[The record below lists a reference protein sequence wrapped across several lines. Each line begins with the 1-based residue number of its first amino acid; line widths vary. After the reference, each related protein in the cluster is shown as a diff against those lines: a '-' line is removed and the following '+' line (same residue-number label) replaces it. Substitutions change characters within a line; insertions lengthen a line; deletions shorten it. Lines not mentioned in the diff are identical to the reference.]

1 MIRRN
6 ARAGFT
12 LIELTVALV
21 AGLIV
26 ALGIV
31 GLSREA
37 TRTFHDEMRS
47 SAAEATL
54 RTAVD
59 RLRADLQRA
68 AYMSTANISQ
78 DPLIARSPLDLNNVA
93 NVNPAMLGILRLA
106 GVHLLAGASAAN
118 TPLSAIQPTPLS
130 PDAIE
135 LGANMTS
142 AEQFE
147 IQTITQNPPCANLVL
162 SASSPALYRINAVG
176 GGPQAVKELNNV
188 FQPYA
193 GKQFIVRILDDTGR
207 SQYLPTCAGGA
218 TGFIGTTP
226 FVAVDISG
234 GAILTPQVTKSL
246 GGVTSTPGGRA
257 WVNPVQIVRWEIIN
271 TANEPTQYLKALAN
285 QSLLATPT
293 PDPTKYDL
301 VRWYVDAVGTP
312 IKNSMEVIAEYA
324 VDLEFAFSV
333 ESATAATW
341 PSTPA
346 MLTFAFDDANNQTW
360 ADNVSTVAATK
371 PQRIRVVRARV
382 STRAAQPDR
391 TLNIPV
397 IPTYGQA
404 FLYRYCIN
412 PLGCTTAGA
421 LEWARARTLT
431 TEVSL
436 PNQAGTF

>member
-1 MIRRN
+1 VTRRT
-6 ARAGFT
+6 AQAGFT

-37 TRTFHDEMRS
+37 TRSFHEEVRG

-68 AYMSTANISQ
+68 SYMSTSNIVW
-78 DPLIARSPLDLNNVA
+78 DPRIAKAPGALNVA
-93 NVNPAMLGILRLA
+93 NVPAAMVGILRLA
-106 GVHLLAGASAAN
+106 GIHLFSGGSLAN
-118 TPLSAIQPTPLS
+118 TPLSLKQPTALS

-135 LGANMTS
+135 IGGNMTS

-147 IQTITQNPPCANLVL
+147 IQTITQVGTCARLML
-162 SASSPALYRINAVG
+162 SANSPALYRINAI
-176 GGPQAVKELNNV
+176 GPSAQPAELNNV

-193 GKQFIVRILDDTGR
+193 GSQFIVRLYDDTGR
-207 SQYLPTCAGGA
+207 SQYLPTCPGAA
-218 TGFIGTTP
+218 TGFVGATP
-226 FVAVDISG
+226 YVAVSVNG
-234 GAILTPQVTKSL
+234 NAILTPQATQSL
-246 GGVTSTPGGRA
+246 GGVTNTPGGRA
-257 WVNPVQIVRWEIIN
+257 WVNPVQIVRWEI
-271 TANEPTQYLKALAN
+271 TSAANEPAQYQNALGNLSLDAGTQ
-285 QSLLATPT
+285 
-293 PDPTKYDL
+293 DPTKYDL
-301 VRWYVDAVGTP
+301 VRSYVDALGNAIPQT
-312 IKNSMEVIAEYA
+312 MEVIAEYA

-333 ESATAATW
+333 ENGTPAQ
-341 PSTPA
+341 PA
-346 MLTFAFDDANNQTW
+346 MLTFAFDDAVNNPLW
-360 ADNVSTVAATK
+360 AGNVSAQPAAQQQA
-371 PQRIRVVRARV
+371 PQHIRVVRARV

-391 TLNIPV
+391 QVNV
-397 IPTYGQA
+397 AVANYGTQA

-412 PLGCTTAGA
+412 PLGCTNPGA

-436 PNQAGTF
+436 PNQSSNF

>member
-1 MIRRN
+1 MTRR
-6 ARAGFT
+6 ARRAGFT

-37 TRTFHDEMRS
+37 TRSFHEEVRG

-68 AYMSTANISQ
+68 SYMSTGNIVW
-78 DPLIARSPLDLNNVA
+78 DPRIATAPGALNVA

-106 GVHLLAGASAAN
+106 GVRLIAGGSLAN
-118 TPLSAIQPTPLS
+118 TPLSLKQPKPLS

-135 LGANMTS
+135 IAGNMTS

-147 IQTITQNPPCANLVL
+147 IQTITPIGTCARLML
-162 SASSPALYRINAVG
+162 SSSSPALYRINAI
-176 GGPQAVKELNNV
+176 GPFAQPAELNNV

-193 GKQFIVRILDDTGR
+193 GSQFIVRLYDDTGR
-207 SQYLPTCAGGA
+207 SQYLPTCPGAA
-218 TGFIGTTP
+218 TGFVGTIP
-226 FVAVDISG
+226 FVAVSTNG
-234 GAILTPQVTKSL
+234 GPILTPQATQSL
-246 GGVTSTPGGRA
+246 GGVTNTPGGRA
-257 WVNPVQIVRWEIIN
+257 WVNPVQIVRWEI
-271 TANEPTQYLKALAN
+271 TSAANEPLQYQNALGN
-285 QSLLATPT
+285 LSLSPGVQ
-293 PDPTKYDL
+293 DPNKYDL
-301 VRWYVDAVGTP
+301 VRSYVDALGVP
-312 IKNSMEVIAEYA
+312 IAASMEVIAEYA

-333 ESATAATW
+333 ENGTVAQ
-341 PSTPA
+341 PQ
-346 MLTFAFDDANNQTW
+346 MLTFAFDDNVNNPLW
-360 ADNVSTVAATK
+360 AGNVSAQPAAQQQA

-391 TLNIPV
+391 TVNVAVNPA
-397 IPTYGQA
+397 YGQNY
-404 FLYRYCIN
+404 LYRYCLN
-412 PLGCTTAGA
+412 TAGCTNPAA

-436 PNQAGTF
+436 PNQSSNFL